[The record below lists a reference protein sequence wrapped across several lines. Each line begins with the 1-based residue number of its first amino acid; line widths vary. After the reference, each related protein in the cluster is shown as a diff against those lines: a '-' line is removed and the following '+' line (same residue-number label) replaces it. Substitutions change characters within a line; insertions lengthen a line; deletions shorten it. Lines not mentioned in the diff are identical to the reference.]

1 MAVSTRQALLQALS
15 AAGGSYV
22 SGQQLAETL
31 GVSRAAVH
39 KAAAALTAQGYAL
52 EAAPRRGYRLAGGD
66 PFCTEAIGDYPAP
79 IYLYDTLESSNRT
92 AKLLALDGAPHGT
105 LVLTAHQSAGRGRL
119 GRRFESPAGK
129 GVYCSVLLRPEM
141 PAANAQT
148 ATISAAVAVCR
159 AVKKLCGLE
168 LAVKWVNDLYY
179 QGRKVCGILTEAGTD
194 LESGQLE
201 WLVVGIGLNLTS
213 TAADWPEE
221 LARRAGS
228 LYPGGPAPV
237 SRAALAGA
245 IARELLALCPAFDCL
260 DEYRARC
267 FVPGHWVT
275 VCAETETYAAKALAI
290 DEEGRLVIQ
299 RETADRRLSL
309 RRSDHTACTDRIK
322 RKKAPFPARK
332 ECFFMFCTYVSR
344 STASSTV
351 MSSFSKAVRI
361 IPARPGISALFSMH
375 RVIMPFRLEASTP
388 MEPPSG
394 GTQTLKSL
402 MYC

>member
-15 AAGGSYV
+15 SAGGSYV

-66 PFCTEAIGDYPAP
+66 PFCAEAIGDYPAP

-221 LARRAGS
+221 LARKAG
-228 LYPGGPAPV
+228 
-237 SRAALAGA
+237 R
-245 IARELLALCPAFDCL
+245 D
-260 DEYRARC
+260 
-267 FVPGHWVT
+267 
-275 VCAETETYAAKALAI
+275 
-290 DEEGRLVIQ
+290 
-299 RETADRRLSL
+299 
-309 RRSDHTACTDRIK
+309 
-322 RKKAPFPARK
+322 
-332 ECFFMFCTYVSR
+332 
-344 STASSTV
+344 
-351 MSSFSKAVRI
+351 
-361 IPARPGISALFSMH
+361 IPAMQPKVSPCVDMRTVLLLLMATKVMH
-375 RVIMPFRLEASTP
+375 THVSVWN
-388 MEPPSG
+388 
-394 GTQTLKSL
+394 
-402 MYC
+402 